1 MANKFCQHCGTQIL
15 AEAKFCAAC
24 GQAQSVPAATPAAG
38 GEEVH
43 TFAAAPTKPAG
54 SNKKTIFIAAGA
66 AIVAVAIAV
75 VFFIVKPGASASLDG
90 KSASEVLSQ
99 LVDDGYCSKVD
110 PRSGFTDYSMLI
122 KLYDAD
128 TLRGCITS
136 KSGNYFFIYA
146 NQSPSDL
153 ADEIDSSSTTQNVY
167 GKDWILEFVSTGNEA
182 VLTEIAKQYNGTVQ

>member
-15 AEAKFCAAC
+15 ADAKFCAAC
-24 GQAQSVPAATPAAG
+24 GQAQAVTAPAGA

-43 TFAAAPTKPAG
+43 TFAAAAAPAPS

-66 AIVAVAIAV
+66 AIVAIAIAV

-99 LVDDGYCSKVD
+99 LVDDGYCTEVD
-110 PRSGFTDYSMLI
+110 PRSGFTDYSTLI

-128 TLRGCITS
+128 TLRGCIES

-146 NQSPSDL
+146 NQSATDL
-153 ADEIDSSSTTQNVY
+153 AEEIDSSSTTENVY
-167 GKDWILEFVSTGNEA
+167 GKDWIIEFVGSGNSS
-182 VLTEIAKQYNGTVQ
+182 VLTEIATQYNGTVQ